1 MSCEEDILL
10 LTECIAG
17 LPSLE
22 RKVLALYYL
31 ENIPLVD
38 IAAGLG
44 LSEVRTCQI
53 LVGSIDLVRR
63 RFRRS
68 RRTPSPRNRQK
79 IIPSQGGRLDGA

>member
-1 MSCEEDILL
+1 MSREKDILL

-31 ENIPLVD
+31 ENISLVD

-44 LSEVRTCQI
+44 LSEAQTCQI
-53 LVGSIDLVRR
+53 LVGSIDLVQR

-68 RRTPSPRNRQK
+68 RRTPSLRNRQK
-79 IIPSQGGRLDGA
+79 IIPSQGGDSTGR